1 MFLLNYKINFSNQE
15 SFGRSIAALIPDML
29 KKLYLIDNNLSDSC
43 LASLFEALA
52 KCKDGG
58 LSSLYI
64 INNSLGSCSADSLAN
79 QFLSSK
85 NIKHLKKFTLKNP
98 VMNQKNINIEQIFLK
113 LESQAV
119 ELKKLTSL
127 NISQIQL
134 SKECIPPF
142 SNSIKKLSSLKFL
155 DISATGL
162 DGTDIQTI
170 IS

>member
-1 MFLLNYKINFSNQE
+1 MKKDKTSEIFLNNYLHHSLTKFSQPLPLLNKINERKEMFLLNYKINFSNQE

-64 INNSLGSCSADSLAN
+64 INNSLGSCSADALAN

-98 VMNQKNINIEQIFLK
+98 VMNQKNINIE
-113 LESQAV
+113 
-119 ELKKLTSL
+119 
-127 NISQIQL
+127 
-134 SKECIPPF
+134 
-142 SNSIKKLSSLKFL
+142 
-155 DISATGL
+155 
-162 DGTDIQTI
+162 
-170 IS
+170 